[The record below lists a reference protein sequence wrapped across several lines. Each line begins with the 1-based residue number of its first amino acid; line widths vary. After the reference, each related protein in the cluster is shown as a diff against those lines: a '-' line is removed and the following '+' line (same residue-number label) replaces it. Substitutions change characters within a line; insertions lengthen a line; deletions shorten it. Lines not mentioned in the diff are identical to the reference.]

1 MLSLLLKIV
10 IKISDPV
17 AVCMEIFLLFSK
29 SAKYKEP
36 EVDIICR
43 QYRSAPA
50 CIRRLFGR
58 VQRNSRPL

>member
-50 CIRRLFGR
+50 CI
-58 VQRNSRPL
+58 